1 MPDNG
6 FTGMDYYDPMVLF
19 HSFRIAALATVVA
32 VTAQSS
38 WAQQVGND
46 SRAAAIRPP
55 ATANPA
61 LDAELFYEIF
71 LGEISARTGDPGA
84 GYAFMLEA
92 ARRSADGQLYQ
103 RAADIALQARSGEY
117 ALAAAKAWK
126 EALPQSR
133 EANRYVLQI
142 LVALNRIGETP
153 DLLRQELAQSPPRA
167 KAATLSALP
176 QMYGRASDKALAAK
190 VVEQALV
197 DELANPATGPA
208 AWVALGR
215 LRLAASDKGGA
226 LNAARKAQELDNASE
241 DAARLALE
249 LLDENIP
256 EAEAIVIQALA
267 KQSIP
272 ELRMAYARVLL
283 GLQRYPDASRQLEA
297 VTKEKPDLAEAWLV
311 VATLQLQ
318 DNRLP
323 AAEAS
328 LQRFLDLASAST
340 DVEVR
345 QKSLTQAYLL
355 HAQIAEKKKDFAAA
369 EAWLGRIDN
378 AEEVFGAQIRR
389 ASLLARQG
397 KLAQARALLR
407 SLPGTSAESQ
417 RMKLSAEV
425 QLLREQRLYKEA
437 YQVQVEMVALAPD
450 DAELVYDQAML
461 AEKMGNPDTMEQL
474 LRQVIA
480 RQPQYHHAYN
490 ALGYSLA
497 DRGLRLAEAKQLIM
511 KALEFA
517 PNDPFIMDSL
527 GWVEFRL
534 GNKADAKRL
543 LETAFKA
550 RPDVEIAAHLGEVL
564 WSLGDKEG
572 ASRVW
577 KEGQRISPDNDILK
591 ETLKRLGAGL

>member
-1 MPDNG
+1 
-6 FTGMDYYDPMVLF
+6 MDYYDPMVLF
-19 HSFRIAALATVVA
+19 HSFRTAALTTVIAVA
-32 VTAQSS
+32 AQSA
-38 WAQQVGND
+38 WAQQSSGDN
-46 SRAAAIRPP
+46 SPP
-55 ATANPA
+55 SDGPPVASNPA

-103 RAADIALQARSGEY
+103 RAADIALQSRSGEY
-117 ALAAAKAWK
+117 ALAAAQAWK

-153 DLLRQELAQSPPRA
+153 DLLRQELAQSPARA
-167 KAATLSALP
+167 KTTTLAALP
-176 QMYGRASDKALAAK
+176 QMYGRASDKVLAAK

-197 DELANPATGPA
+197 DELTNPATGPG
-208 AWVALGR
+208 AWVSLGR
-215 LRLAASDKGGA
+215 LRLAAGDKSGA
-226 LNAARKAQELDNASE
+226 LNAARKAQELDTASE

-249 LLDENIP
+249 LMEENTP
-256 EAEAIVIQALA
+256 EAEALVIQTLT
-267 KQSIP
+267 KQPIP

-283 GLQRYPDASRQLEA
+283 ELQRYPDASRQLEA

-311 VATLQLQ
+311 VATLQFQ

-323 AAEAS
+323 AAENS
-328 LQRFLDLASAST
+328 LQRFIELASAST
-340 DVEVR
+340 NAELR

-355 HAQIAEKKKDFAAA
+355 YAQIAEKRKDFAAA

-378 AEEVFGAQIRR
+378 ANEVVSAQSRR

-397 KLAQARALLR
+397 KIAQARALLR
-407 SLPGTSAESQ
+407 NLPGTSVDDK
-417 RMKLSAEV
+417 RMKLLAEV
-425 QLLREQRLYKEA
+425 QLLREQRLYQEA
-437 YQVQVEMVALAPD
+437 YQVQVELVALAPD

-461 AEKMGNPDTMEQL
+461 AEKAGKPDTMEQL

-490 ALGYSLA
+490 ALGYALA
-497 DRGLRLAEAKQLIM
+497 DKGVRLDEAKQLIM

-534 GNKADAKRL
+534 GNKAEARRH
-543 LETAFKA
+543 LEIAYKA

-564 WSLGDKEG
+564 WSMGDKES

-577 KEGQRISPDNDILK
+577 REGQRSSPDNDTLK
-591 ETLKRLGAGL
+591 ETLKRLGATL

>member
-1 MPDNG
+1 
-6 FTGMDYYDPMVLF
+6 MVPFLCL
-19 HSFRIAALATVVA
+19 RTAALALTTVFAVA
-32 VTAQSS
+32 APSA
-38 WAQQVGND
+38 WAQQSSGDNRSPTSEQPVE
-46 SRAAAIRPP
+46 S
-55 ATANPA
+55 NPA

-103 RAADIALQARSGEY
+103 RAADIALQSRSGEY

-142 LVALNRIGETP
+142 LIALNRIGETP

-167 KAATLSALP
+167 KAATLASLP
-176 QMYGRASDKALAAK
+176 QLYGRASDKALAAK
-190 VVEQALV
+190 VVEQALA
-197 DELANPATGPA
+197 DELTNPATGPV
-208 AWVALGR
+208 AWASLGR
-215 LRLAASDKGGA
+215 LRLAAGDKSGA

-241 DAARLALE
+241 DAARLALDLME
-249 LLDENIP
+249 EATP
-256 EAEAIVIQALA
+256 EAEPIVIQSLS
-267 KQSIP
+267 KQPVP

-283 GLQRYPDASRQLEA
+283 GLQRYPEASHQLEA
-297 VTKEKPDLAEAWLV
+297 VTREKPDLPEAWLI
-311 VATLQLQ
+311 VATLQFQ

-323 AAEAS
+323 AAETS
-328 LQRFLDLASAST
+328 LQRFIELASAT
-340 DVEVR
+340 PNAEVR
-345 QKSLTQAYLL
+345 QRSLTQAYLL
-355 HAQIAEKKKDFAAA
+355 YAQIAEKKKDFAAA
-369 EAWLGRIDN
+369 EMWLGRIDN
-378 AEEVFGAQIRR
+378 VDEVFGAQSRR

-407 SLPGTSAESQ
+407 DLPGTSLNDK
-417 RMKLSAEV
+417 RMKLAAEV
-425 QLLREQRLYKEA
+425 QLLREQHLYQEA
-437 YQVQVEMVALAPD
+437 YQVQSELVALAPD

-461 AEKMGNPDTMEQL
+461 AEKAGKPDAMEQL

-497 DRGLRLAEAKQLIM
+497 DRGQRLPEAKQLIL

-517 PNDPFIMDSL
+517 PGDPFIMDSL

-534 GNKADAKRL
+534 GNKAEAKRH
-543 LETAFKA
+543 LEAAYKA

-572 ASRVW
+572 ASKVW
-577 KEGQRISPDNDILK
+577 REGQRANPDNDTLK
-591 ETLKRLGAGL
+591 ETLKRLGASL

>member
-1 MPDNG
+1 
-6 FTGMDYYDPMVLF
+6 MVLF
-19 HSFRIAALATVVA
+19 HSFRTAAFAAAVA
-32 VTAQSS
+32 VAAQST
-38 WAQQVGND
+38 WAQQPRSDN
-46 SRAAAIRPP
+46 RATTGGPP
-55 ATANPA
+55 ATSNPA

-71 LGEISARTGDPGA
+71 LGEVSARTGDPGA

-117 ALAAAKAWK
+117 ALAAARAWK

-167 KAATLSALP
+167 KAASLSALP

-197 DELANPATGPA
+197 DELTNPATGPA

-215 LRLAASDKGGA
+215 LRLAAGDKGGA
-226 LNAARKAQELDNASE
+226 LNAARKAQDLDNASE

-249 LLDENIP
+249 LLDDSIP
-256 EAEAIVIQALA
+256 EAEPIVIQALA
-267 KQSIP
+267 KQP
-272 ELRMAYARVLL
+272 VPDLRMAYARVLL

-311 VATLQLQ
+311 VATLQFQ

-323 AAEAS
+323 AAEGS
-328 LQRFLDLASAST
+328 LQRFIDLASAAS
-340 DVEVR
+340 DAEVR

-355 HAQIAEKKKDFAAA
+355 YAQIAEKKKDFAAA
-369 EAWLGRIDN
+369 EAWLARIDN
-378 AEEVFGAQIRR
+378 AEEVFGAQMRR

-407 SLPGTSAESQ
+407 NLPGSSAENQ
-417 RMKLSAEV
+417 RMKLAAEV

-497 DRGLRLAEAKQLIM
+497 DRGLRLAEAKQLIL

-543 LETAFKA
+543 LETAYKA

-572 ASRVW
+572 ATRVW
-577 KEGQRISPDNDILK
+577 KEGQRISPDNDTLK

>member
-1 MPDNG
+1 
-6 FTGMDYYDPMVLF
+6 MVLF
-19 HSFRIAALATVVA
+19 HSFRTAAFAAAVA
-32 VTAQSS
+32 VAAQSA
-38 WAQQVGND
+38 WAQQPRSDN
-46 SRAAAIRPP
+46 RATTGGPP
-55 ATANPA
+55 ATSNPA

-71 LGEISARTGDPGA
+71 LGEVSARTGDPGA

-117 ALAAAKAWK
+117 ALAAARAWK

-167 KAATLSALP
+167 KAASLSALP

-197 DELANPATGPA
+197 DELTNPATGPA

-215 LRLAASDKGGA
+215 LRLAAGDKSGA
-226 LNAARKAQELDNASE
+226 LNAARKAQDLDNASE

-249 LLDENIP
+249 LLDDSVP
-256 EAEAIVIQALA
+256 EAEPIVIQALA
-267 KQSIP
+267 KQP
-272 ELRMAYARVLL
+272 VPDLRMAYARVLL

-311 VATLQLQ
+311 VATLQFQ

-323 AAEAS
+323 AAEGS
-328 LQRFLDLASAST
+328 LQRFIDLASAAS
-340 DVEVR
+340 DAEVR

-355 HAQIAEKKKDFAAA
+355 YAQIAEKKKDFAAA
-369 EAWLGRIDN
+369 EAWLARIDN
-378 AEEVFGAQIRR
+378 AEEVFGAQMRR

-407 SLPGTSAESQ
+407 NLPGSSAENQ
-417 RMKLSAEV
+417 RMKLAAEV

-497 DRGLRLAEAKQLIM
+497 DRGLRLAEAKQLIL

-543 LETAFKA
+543 LETAYKA

-572 ASRVW
+572 ATRVW
-577 KEGQRISPDNDILK
+577 KEGQRISPDNDTLK

>member
-1 MPDNG
+1 
-6 FTGMDYYDPMVLF
+6 
-19 HSFRIAALATVVA
+19 
-32 VTAQSS
+32 
-38 WAQQVGND
+38 
-46 SRAAAIRPP
+46 
-55 ATANPA
+55 
-61 LDAELFYEIF
+61 
-71 LGEISARTGDPGA
+71 
-84 GYAFMLEA
+84 
-92 ARRSADGQLYQ
+92 
-103 RAADIALQARSGEY
+103 
-117 ALAAAKAWK
+117 
-126 EALPQSR
+126 
-133 EANRYVLQI
+133 
-142 LVALNRIGETP
+142 
-153 DLLRQELAQSPPRA
+153 
-167 KAATLSALP
+167 
-176 QMYGRASDKALAAK
+176 MYGRASDKALAAK

-197 DELANPATGPA
+197 DELTNPATGPA

-215 LRLAASDKGGA
+215 LRLAAGDKGGA
-226 LNAARKAQELDNASE
+226 LNAARKAQDLDNASE

-249 LLDENIP
+249 LLDDSIP
-256 EAEAIVIQALA
+256 EAEPIVIQALA
-267 KQSIP
+267 KQP
-272 ELRMAYARVLL
+272 VPDLRMAYARVLL
-283 GLQRYPDASRQLEA
+283 GLQRYTDASRQLEA

-311 VATLQLQ
+311 VATLQFQ

-323 AAEAS
+323 AAEGS
-328 LQRFLDLASAST
+328 LQRFIDLASAAS
-340 DVEVR
+340 DAEVR

-355 HAQIAEKKKDFAAA
+355 YAQIAEKKKDFAAA
-369 EAWLGRIDN
+369 EAWLARIDN
-378 AEEVFGAQIRR
+378 AEEVFGAQMRR

-407 SLPGTSAESQ
+407 NLPGSSAENQ
-417 RMKLSAEV
+417 RMKLAAEV

-497 DRGLRLAEAKQLIM
+497 DRGLRLAEAKQLIL

-543 LETAFKA
+543 LETAYKA

-572 ASRVW
+572 ATRVW
-577 KEGQRISPDNDILK
+577 KEGQRISPDNDTLK

>member
-1 MPDNG
+1 
-6 FTGMDYYDPMVLF
+6 MDYYGPMVLF
-19 HSFRIAALATVVA
+19 HSFRTAAFAAAVA
-32 VTAQSS
+32 VAAQSA
-38 WAQQVGND
+38 WAQQPRSDN
-46 SRAAAIRPP
+46 RATTGGPP
-55 ATANPA
+55 ATSNPA

-71 LGEISARTGDPGA
+71 LGEVSARTGDPGA

-117 ALAAAKAWK
+117 ALAAARAWK

-167 KAATLSALP
+167 KAASLSALP

-197 DELANPATGPA
+197 DELTNPATGPA

-215 LRLAASDKGGA
+215 LRLAAGDKGGA
-226 LNAARKAQELDNASE
+226 LNAARKAQDLDNASE

-249 LLDENIP
+249 LLDDSVP
-256 EAEAIVIQALA
+256 EAEPIVIQALA
-267 KQSIP
+267 KQP
-272 ELRMAYARVLL
+272 VPDLRMAYARVLL

-311 VATLQLQ
+311 VATLQFQ

-323 AAEAS
+323 AAEGS
-328 LQRFLDLASAST
+328 LQRFIDLASASS
-340 DVEVR
+340 DAEVR

-355 HAQIAEKKKDFAAA
+355 YAQIAEKKKDFAAA
-369 EAWLGRIDN
+369 EAWLARIDN
-378 AEEVFGAQIRR
+378 AEEVFGAQMRR

-407 SLPGTSAESQ
+407 NLPGSSAENQ
-417 RMKLSAEV
+417 RMKLAAEV

-497 DRGLRLAEAKQLIM
+497 DRGLRLAEAKQLIL

-543 LETAFKA
+543 LETAYKA

-572 ASRVW
+572 ATRVW
-577 KEGQRISPDNDILK
+577 KEGQRISPDNDTLK

>member
-1 MPDNG
+1 
-6 FTGMDYYDPMVLF
+6 MDYYGPMVLF
-19 HSFRIAALATVVA
+19 HSFRTAAFAAAVA
-32 VTAQSS
+32 VAAQSA
-38 WAQQVGND
+38 WAQQPRSDN
-46 SRAAAIRPP
+46 RATTGGPP
-55 ATANPA
+55 ATSNPA

-71 LGEISARTGDPGA
+71 LGEVSARTGDPGA

-117 ALAAAKAWK
+117 ALAAARAWK

-167 KAATLSALP
+167 KAASLSALP

-197 DELANPATGPA
+197 DELTNPATGPA

-215 LRLAASDKGGA
+215 LRLAAGDKSGA
-226 LNAARKAQELDNASE
+226 LNAARKAQDLDNASE

-249 LLDENIP
+249 LLDDSVP
-256 EAEAIVIQALA
+256 EAEPIVIQALA
-267 KQSIP
+267 KQP
-272 ELRMAYARVLL
+272 VPDLRMAYARVLL

-311 VATLQLQ
+311 VATLQFQ

-323 AAEAS
+323 AAEGS
-328 LQRFLDLASAST
+328 LQRFIDLASAAS
-340 DVEVR
+340 DAEVR

-355 HAQIAEKKKDFAAA
+355 YAQIAEKKKDFAAA
-369 EAWLGRIDN
+369 EAWLARIDN
-378 AEEVFGAQIRR
+378 AEEVFGAQMRR

-407 SLPGTSAESQ
+407 NLPGSSAENQ
-417 RMKLSAEV
+417 RMKLAAEV

-497 DRGLRLAEAKQLIM
+497 DRGLRLAEAKQLIL

-543 LETAFKA
+543 LETAYKA

-572 ASRVW
+572 ATRVW
-577 KEGQRISPDNDILK
+577 KEGQRISPDNDTLK

>member
-1 MPDNG
+1 
-6 FTGMDYYDPMVLF
+6 MDYYGPMVLF
-19 HSFRIAALATVVA
+19 HSFRTAAFAAAVA
-32 VTAQSS
+32 VAAQSA
-38 WAQQVGND
+38 WAQQPSSVN
-46 SRAAAIRPP
+46 RATTSGPP
-55 ATANPA
+55 AASNPA

-71 LGEISARTGDPGA
+71 LGEVSARTGDPGA

-117 ALAAAKAWK
+117 ALAAARAWK

-167 KAATLSALP
+167 KAASLSALP

-197 DELANPATGPA
+197 DELTNPATGPA

-215 LRLAASDKGGA
+215 LRLAAGDKGGA
-226 LNAARKAQELDNASE
+226 LNAARKAQDLDNASE

-249 LLDENIP
+249 LLDESVP
-256 EAEAIVIQALA
+256 EAEPIVIQALA
-267 KQSIP
+267 KQPVP

-283 GLQRYPDASRQLEA
+283 GLQRYPDAGRQLEA

-311 VATLQLQ
+311 VATLQFQ

-323 AAEAS
+323 AAETS
-328 LQRFLDLASAST
+328 LQRFIDLASASPDT
-340 DVEVR
+340 EVR

-355 HAQIAEKKKDFAAA
+355 YAQIAEKKKDFAAA

-378 AEEVFGAQIRR
+378 ADEVFGAQMRR

-407 SLPGTSAESQ
+407 NLPGTSPENQ

-437 YQVQVEMVALAPD
+437 YQVQVEMVALTPD

-461 AEKMGNPDTMEQL
+461 ADKMGNPDAMEQL

-543 LETAFKA
+543 LETAYKA

-572 ASRVW
+572 ATRVW
-577 KEGQRISPDNDILK
+577 KEGQRISPDNDTLK